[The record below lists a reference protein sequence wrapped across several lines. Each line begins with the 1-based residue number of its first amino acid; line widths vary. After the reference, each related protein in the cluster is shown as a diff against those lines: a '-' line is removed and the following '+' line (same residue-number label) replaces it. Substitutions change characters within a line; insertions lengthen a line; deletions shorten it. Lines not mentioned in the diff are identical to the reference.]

1 MAMMDWEIDIPLDYL
16 SFAFFVFKDFIL
28 SYFK

>member
-1 MAMMDWEIDIPLDYL
+1 MMDWEMDHPLDYL

-28 SYFK
+28 SYFQ